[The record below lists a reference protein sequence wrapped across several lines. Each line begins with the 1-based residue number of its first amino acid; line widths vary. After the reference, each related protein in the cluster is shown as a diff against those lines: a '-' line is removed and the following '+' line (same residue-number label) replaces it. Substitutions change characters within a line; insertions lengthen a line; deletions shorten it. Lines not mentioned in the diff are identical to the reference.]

1 MKIKKKNINNGFNK
15 DLFNFKKNIKEICNG
30 ERSLVYSFWILYVL
44 YLSVLA
50 GIIFYLGEIL
60 DDSNTFGILFLFI
73 FLIFVIIYS
82 VIVSVGILRS
92 ASKYMIMKKKKNLSS
107 FWGRVAQF
115 VVFLG
120 LINSIIELFKLVKDF

>member
-1 MKIKKKNINNGFNK
+1 MKIKNKNITNGFNK
-15 DLFNFKKNIKEICNG
+15 DLFNFKKNIKDIWNG
-30 ERSLVYSFWILYVL
+30 ERSLVYSFWIHYVL

-50 GIIFYLGEIL
+50 SIIFYLGEIL
-60 DDSNTFGILFLFI
+60 DESNTFGILFLVI

-92 ASKYMIMKKKKNLSS
+92 ASKYIIMKKKKNLSS
-107 FWGRVAQF
+107 FWGRLAQF

-120 LINSIIELFKLVKDF
+120 LINSIIELFKMVKDF

>member
-1 MKIKKKNINNGFNK
+1 MKIKKNIANYFNK
-15 DLFNFKKNIKEICNG
+15 DLFNFKKNIKDIWNG

-60 DDSNTFGILFLFI
+60 DESSTFGILFLF
-73 FLIFVIIYS
+73 IFVIIYS

-92 ASKYMIMKKKKNLSS
+92 SAKYIIMKKKKNLSS
-107 FWGRVAQF
+107 FWGRLAQF

>member
-1 MKIKKKNINNGFNK
+1 MKIKNKNITKGFNK
-15 DLFNFKKNIKEICNG
+15 DLFNFKKNIKDIWNG
-30 ERSLVYSFWILYVL
+30 ERSLVYSFWILYVV
-44 YLSVLA
+44 YLSVLG

-60 DDSNTFGILFLFI
+60 DESNTFGILFLVI

-120 LINSIIELFKLVKDF
+120 LINSIIELFKMVKDF

>member
-1 MKIKKKNINNGFNK
+1 MKIKKNISNYFNK
-15 DLFNFKKNIKEICNG
+15 DLFNFKKNIKDIWNG

-60 DDSNTFGILFLFI
+60 DESSTFGILFYI
-73 FLIFVIIYS
+73 TFLIFVFIYS
-82 VIVSVGILRS
+82 VVVSVGILRS
-92 ASKYMIMKKKKNLSS
+92 ASKYIIMKKKNNLSS
-107 FWGRVAQF
+107 FWGRLAQF

-120 LINSIIELFKLVKDF
+120 LINSIIELFKIIKDF

>member
-1 MKIKKKNINNGFNK
+1 MKIKNKNITNGFNK
-15 DLFNFKKNIKEICNG
+15 DLFNFKKNIKDIWNG

-60 DDSNTFGILFLFI
+60 DDSNTFGILFLVM

>member
-1 MKIKKKNINNGFNK
+1 MKIKKNIVNYFNK
-15 DLFNFKKNIKEICNG
+15 DLFNFKKNIKDIWNG
-30 ERSLVYSFWILYVL
+30 ERTLVYSFWILYVL

-60 DDSNTFGILFLFI
+60 DESSTFGILFLFI

-92 ASKYMIMKKKKNLSS
+92 SAKYIIMKKKKNLSS
-107 FWGRVAQF
+107 FWGRLAQF

>member
-1 MKIKKKNINNGFNK
+1 MKIKKNIANYFNK
-15 DLFNFKKNIKEICNG
+15 DLFNFKKNIKDIWNG

-60 DDSNTFGILFLFI
+60 DESSTFGILFLF
-73 FLIFVIIYS
+73 IFVIIYS

-92 ASKYMIMKKKKNLSS
+92 SAKYIIMKKKKNLSS
-107 FWGRVAQF
+107 FWGRLAQL

-120 LINSIIELFKLVKDF
+120 IINSIIELFKLVKDF

>member
-1 MKIKKKNINNGFNK
+1 MKIKNKNITNGFNK
-15 DLFNFKKNIKEICNG
+15 DLFNFKKNIKDIWNG

-60 DDSNTFGILFLFI
+60 DDSNTFGILFLVI

-92 ASKYMIMKKKKNLSS
+92 ASKYIIMKKKKNLSS
-107 FWGRVAQF
+107 FWGRLAQF

-120 LINSIIELFKLVKDF
+120 LINSIIELFKMVKNF

>member
-1 MKIKKKNINNGFNK
+1 MKIKNKNITNGFNK
-15 DLFNFKKNIKEICNG
+15 DLFNFKKNIKDIWNG

-60 DDSNTFGILFLFI
+60 DDSNTFGILFLVI

-120 LINSIIELFKLVKDF
+120 LINSIIELFKMVKDF